1 MKKCS
6 YYFGGKVM
14 KQRIKYGIAT
24 LLLLAVEVMIALFMD
39 DNFIRPYVGDILVV
53 IVVYTFIRIWF
64 PQNLRTLPLYVF
76 LFAVGVEVLQYFQ
89 IVKVLGLENHGFFR
103 VLIGSVFDVKDIVC
117 YGIGCG
123 LLEVYER
130 RRNKY

>member
-1 MKKCS
+1 
-6 YYFGGKVM
+6 M
-14 KQRIKYGIAT
+14 KQRVKYGIAAI
-24 LLLLAVEVMIALFMD
+24 LLLVVEVIIALFID
-39 DNFIRPYVGDILVV
+39 DNIIRPYVGDILVV

-64 PQNLRTLPLYVF
+64 PKNLRMLPLYVF

-103 VLIGSVFDVKDIVC
+103 VLIGSVFDGKDIVC

-123 LLEVYER
+123 LLAVYER
-130 RRNKY
+130 FKK